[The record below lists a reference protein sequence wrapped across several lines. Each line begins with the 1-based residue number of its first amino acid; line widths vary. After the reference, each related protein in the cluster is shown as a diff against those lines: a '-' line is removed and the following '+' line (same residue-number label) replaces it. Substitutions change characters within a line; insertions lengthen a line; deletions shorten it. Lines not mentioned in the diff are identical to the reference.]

1 MLQFFHE
8 KMYLII
14 HGGDLL
20 RHDHS
25 NLIIGTSINL
35 KYSDSNEFN
44 LQDSC
49 VWIVASS
56 SLFCFF
62 YLSLLQPIL
71 SLQRTV
77 IFLVY
82 GWTVTF
88 GEIID
93 YQR

>member
-1 MLQFFHE
+1 MLQFYHE

-25 NLIIGTSINL
+25 NLIIGTSISL
-35 KYSDSNEFN
+35 KHSDSNEFN

-49 VWIVASS
+49 VWIVASI

-62 YLSLLQPIL
+62 LFKFTATHPFTTTNSY
-71 SLQRTV
+71 
-77 IFLVY
+77 F
-82 GWTVTF
+82 F
-88 GEIID
+88 GLWMNRDIWGD
-93 YQR
+93 H